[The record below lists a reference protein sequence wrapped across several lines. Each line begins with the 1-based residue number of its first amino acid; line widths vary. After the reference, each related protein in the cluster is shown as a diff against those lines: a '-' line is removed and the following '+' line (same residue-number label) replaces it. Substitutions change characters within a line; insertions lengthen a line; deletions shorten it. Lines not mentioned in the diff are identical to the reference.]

1 MDPQCLHDA
10 SVSQTSRF
18 TGLVELTA
26 TRMVAGGDALG
37 RADDGRVALIDGALP
52 GERVRIEVTAD
63 RADHLRGRVLEV
75 LDASPARVVPPCV
88 HAREGCG
95 GCGWQYVATET
106 QPQLKLDILRDALT
120 RIARIDE
127 PPLAEPVVLP
137 MEGFRT
143 TVRAL
148 VVDGKPA
155 FRRHQSHDP
164 VLIDSCLVAHP
175 AIDELLR
182 EGNFGRA
189 TEVTL
194 RVGTGTGERAALA
207 DPAETVLDLPP
218 DVMRGKSAH
227 VHEVIDGHTLRVSIN
242 SFFQSR
248 TDGAETLARLVREA
262 TGPDRVIA
270 DLYCGVGLFAVTADT
285 PRRVVAVE
293 RGRAAVADAKHNLKG
308 RDARIVRADV
318 GKWKGNKV
326 DVVVADPSRAGVGKD
341 GARTVLACDPERVVL
356 VSCDAAALARD
367 VGLLV
372 GADYKLTSVTLV
384 DLFAHTPHIECVTIL
399 DR

>member
-1 MDPQCLHDA
+1 M
-10 SVSQTSRF
+10 
-18 TGLVELTA
+18 TGRVELTA
-26 TRMVAGGDALG
+26 TRMVAGGDALA

-52 GERVRIEVTAD
+52 GERVVIEVTASK
-63 RADHLRGRVLEV
+63 ADLIRGRVIEILE
-75 LDASPARVVPPCV
+75 ASDARVVPPCV

-95 GCGWQYVATET
+95 GCGWQHIAVDT
-106 QPQLKLDILRDALT
+106 QPKLKLDIIRDALT
-120 RIARIDE
+120 RIARMPDA
-127 PPLAEPVVLP
+127 PLAEPVLLP
-137 MEGFRT
+137 SEGFRT

-164 VLIDSCLVAHP
+164 VMIDSCLVAHP

-182 EGNFGRA
+182 DGNFGRA

-194 RVGTGTGERAALA
+194 RVGVGSGERAALA
-207 DPAETVLDLPP
+207 EPAETILDLPP
-218 DVMRGKSAH
+218 DVMRGKNAH
-227 VHEVIDGHTLRVSIN
+227 VHEVIDGHTMRVSIN

-248 TDGAETLARLVREA
+248 TDGAATLARLVREA
-262 TGPDRVIA
+262 TGPDKVIA
-270 DLYCGVGLFAVTADT
+270 DLYCGVGLFAVTADR
-285 PRRVVAVE
+285 PKRVVAVE

-308 RDARIVRADV
+308 RDARIVRSDV

-326 DVVVADPSRAGVGKD
+326 DVVVADPSRAGLGRD
-341 GARTVLACDPERVVL
+341 GARSVLACDPDRVVL

-367 VGLLV
+367 VALLV
-372 GADYKLTSVTLV
+372 SAEFKLTSVTLV
-384 DLFAHTPHIECVTIL
+384 DLFPHTPHVECVTIL

>member
-1 MDPQCLHDA
+1 
-10 SVSQTSRF
+10 
-18 TGLVELTA
+18 
-26 TRMVAGGDALG
+26 MVAGGDALG

-63 RADHLRGRVLEV
+63 RADHLRGRVVEV
-75 LDASPARVVPPCV
+75 LEASPARVVPPCV

-95 GCGWQYVATET
+95 GCGWQHVATET
-106 QPQLKLDILRDALT
+106 QPQLKLEILRDALT

-207 DPAETVLDLPP
+207 DPAETILDLPP

-262 TGPDRVIA
+262 TGPDRVLA

-326 DVVVADPSRAGVGKD
+326 DVVVADPSRAGLGKD
-341 GARTVLACDPERVVL
+341 GARTILACDPERVVL

>member
-1 MDPQCLHDA
+1 
-10 SVSQTSRF
+10 
-18 TGLVELTA
+18 VELTA
-26 TRMVAGGDALG
+26 TRVVAGGDALA
-37 RADDGRVALIDGALP
+37 RAEDGRVALIDGALP
-52 GERVRIEVTAD
+52 GERVRIEVTAN
-63 RADHLRGRVLEV
+63 RADHIRGRVIEILE
-75 LDASPARVVPPCV
+75 ASPARVSPPCV

-95 GCGWQYVATET
+95 GCGWQHVAVDA
-106 QPQLKLDILRDALT
+106 QPQLKLDIIRDALN
-120 RIARIDE
+120 RIAHIE
-127 PPLAEPVVLP
+127 NPPLGEPVLLP
-137 MEGFRT
+137 TVGFRT

-155 FRRHQSHDP
+155 FRRHQSHEP
-164 VLIDSCLVAHP
+164 VMIDSCLVAHP
-175 AIDELLR
+175 MLDELLR
-182 EGNFGRA
+182 DGAFGRA

-194 RVGTGTGERAALA
+194 RVGVGSGERAALA
-207 DPAETVLDLPP
+207 EPADMVLDLPP

-227 VHEVIDGHTLRVSIN
+227 VHEVINGHTMRVSIN

-262 TGPDRVIA
+262 TGPDRVLA
-270 DLYCGVGLFAVTADT
+270 DLYCGVGLFAVTADA
-285 PRRVVAVE
+285 RRVVAVE

-326 DVVVADPSRAGVGKD
+326 DVVVADPSRAGLGKD

-367 VGLLV
+367 VSLLV
-372 GADYKLTSVTLV
+372 SAEYTLRSVTLV
-384 DLFAHTPHIECVTIL
+384 DLFAHTPHVECVTVL

>member
-1 MDPQCLHDA
+1 
-10 SVSQTSRF
+10 
-18 TGLVELTA
+18 
-26 TRMVAGGDALG
+26 
-37 RADDGRVALIDGALP
+37 
-52 GERVRIEVTAD
+52 
-63 RADHLRGRVLEV
+63 
-75 LDASPARVVPPCV
+75 
-88 HAREGCG
+88 
-95 GCGWQYVATET
+95 
-106 QPQLKLDILRDALT
+106 
-120 RIARIDE
+120 
-127 PPLAEPVVLP
+127 

-207 DPAETVLDLPP
+207 DPAETILDLPP

-262 TGPDRVIA
+262 TGPDRVLA

-326 DVVVADPSRAGVGKD
+326 DVVVADPSRAGLGKD
-341 GARTVLACDPERVVL
+341 GARTILACDPERVVL

>member
-1 MDPQCLHDA
+1 M
-10 SVSQTSRF
+10 
-18 TGLVELTA
+18 TGRVELTA
-26 TRMVAGGDALG
+26 TRMVAGGDALA

-52 GERVRIEVTAD
+52 GERVVIEVTASK
-63 RADHLRGRVLEV
+63 ADLIRGRVTEILE
-75 LDASPARVVPPCV
+75 ASDARVVPPCV

-95 GCGWQYVATET
+95 GCGWQHIAVDT
-106 QPQLKLDILRDALT
+106 QPKLKLDIIRDALT
-120 RIARIDE
+120 RIARMPDA
-127 PPLAEPVVLP
+127 PLAEPVLLP
-137 MEGFRT
+137 SEGFRT

-164 VLIDSCLVAHP
+164 VMIDSCLVAHP

-182 EGNFGRA
+182 DGNFGRA

-194 RVGTGTGERAALA
+194 RVGVGSGERAALA
-207 DPAETVLDLPP
+207 EPAETILDLPP
-218 DVMRGKSAH
+218 DVMRGKNAH
-227 VHEVIDGHTLRVSIN
+227 VHEVIDGHTMRVSIN

-248 TDGAETLARLVREA
+248 TDGAATLARLVREA
-262 TGPDRVIA
+262 TGPDKVIA
-270 DLYCGVGLFAVTADT
+270 DLYCGVGLFAVTADR
-285 PRRVVAVE
+285 PKRVVAVE

-308 RDARIVRADV
+308 RDARIVRSDV

-326 DVVVADPSRAGVGKD
+326 DVVVADPSRAGLGRD
-341 GARTVLACDPERVVL
+341 GARSVLACDPDRVVL

-367 VGLLV
+367 VALLV
-372 GADYKLTSVTLV
+372 SAEFKLASVTLV
-384 DLFAHTPHIECVTIL
+384 DLFPHTPHVECVTIL

>member
-1 MDPQCLHDA
+1 M
-10 SVSQTSRF
+10 
-18 TGLVELTA
+18 TGRVELTA
-26 TRMVAGGDALG
+26 TRMVAGGDALA

-52 GERVRIEVTAD
+52 GERVVIEVTASK
-63 RADHLRGRVLEV
+63 ADLIRGRVTEILE
-75 LDASPARVVPPCV
+75 ASDARVVPPCV

-95 GCGWQYVATET
+95 GCGWQHIAVDT
-106 QPQLKLDILRDALT
+106 QPKLKLDIIRDALT
-120 RIARIDE
+120 RIARMPDA
-127 PPLAEPVVLP
+127 PLAEPVLLP
-137 MEGFRT
+137 SEGFRT

-164 VLIDSCLVAHP
+164 VMIDSCLVAHP

-182 EGNFGRA
+182 DGNFGRA

-194 RVGTGTGERAALA
+194 RVGVGSGERAALA
-207 DPAETVLDLPP
+207 EPAETILDLPP
-218 DVMRGKSAH
+218 DVMRGKNAH
-227 VHEVIDGHTLRVSIN
+227 VHEVIDGHTMRVSIN

-248 TDGAETLARLVREA
+248 TDGAATLARLVREA
-262 TGPDRVIA
+262 TGPDKVIA
-270 DLYCGVGLFAVTADT
+270 DLYCGVGLFAVTADR
-285 PRRVVAVE
+285 PKRVVAVE

-308 RDARIVRADV
+308 RDARIVRSDV

-326 DVVVADPSRAGVGKD
+326 DVVVADPSRAGLGRD
-341 GARTVLACDPERVVL
+341 GARSVLACDPDRVVL

-367 VGLLV
+367 VALLV
-372 GADYKLTSVTLV
+372 SAEFKLTSVTLV
-384 DLFAHTPHIECVTIL
+384 DLFPHTPHVECVTIL